1 MNRYME
7 KAINWCY
14 NRNDLLYRIMQHE
27 QGSNNILV
35 LLVGMMHVLAEYD
48 DWYYVVVPQETIQ
61 ARMDIY
67 GTYGYI
73 AKDQVESSTIFD
85 LE

>member
-1 MNRYME
+1 
-7 KAINWCY
+7 
-14 NRNDLLYRIMQHE
+14 
-27 QGSNNILV
+27 
-35 LLVGMMHVLAEYD
+35 MMHVPAEYD

-73 AKDQVESSTIFD
+73 SKDQVESSTIFD

>member
-1 MNRYME
+1 MV
-7 KAINWCY
+7 KAQKDTTLKKGTGWFSGTVVNVPA
-14 NRNDLLYRIMQHE
+14 
-27 QGSNNILV
+27 GTK
-35 LLVGMMHVLAEYD
+35 MHVLAEYD
-48 DWYYVVVPQETIQ
+48 RWYYVVVPQETIQ

-73 AKDQVESSTIFD
+73 TKNQVESSTIFD